1 MNKIISN
8 FKNNK
13 ELYSIALNLG
23 LTGFGGLAIVDRIKE
38 EYVTK
43 RKIISEQ
50 KFLHAL
56 SLAQILPG
64 STIINLIAFF
74 NYLSAGLIGALIGTA
89 IYILPTFLI
98 TTLFSVIYFRYP
110 HEQSINKIV
119 LSEYRRKIFGI
130 NIKIKISQITPT
142 AQSHPIVALLYPC
155 SFR

>member
-1 MNKIISN
+1 MMKIISN
-8 FKNNK
+8 FKKNK
-13 ELYSIALNLG
+13 DLYLIALNLG
-23 LTGFGGLAIVDRIKE
+23 LTGFGGLAIVNRIKE

-50 KFLHAL
+50 KFLHTL

-98 TTLFSVIYFRYP
+98 T
-110 HEQSINKIV
+110 
-119 LSEYRRKIFGI
+119 
-130 NIKIKISQITPT
+130 
-142 AQSHPIVALLYPC
+142 
-155 SFR
+155 